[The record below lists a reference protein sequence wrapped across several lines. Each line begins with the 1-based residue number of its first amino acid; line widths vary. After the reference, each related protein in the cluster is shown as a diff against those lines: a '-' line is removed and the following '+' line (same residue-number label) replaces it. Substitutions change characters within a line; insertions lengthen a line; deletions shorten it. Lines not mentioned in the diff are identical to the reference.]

1 MGSQSPSPDETPQI
15 RRALRP
21 LTATGRRPL
30 RRVGTVL
37 RSTLSFG
44 RGLGTGI
51 VRREQAPSTPGL
63 SQVRV
68 PDGSW
73 HLPRVEA
80 PAASGPVDTEM
91 AALAASMRRNRV
103 ERTVEPVQRGVP
115 IVARRMGRTDA
126 PGGVGP
132 SGLSRRLRPAESA
145 IPRNDSHG
153 ADRAANP
160 RDDDPPGGLRRSP
173 SPGPTPSGPPPGSRP
188 VRPATPSS
196 GASSPAAPSRRSTP
210 STPRSTPSPRRSPRG
225 QLADVP
231 GSTSGALA
239 RAAATSAATVTGRS
253 AASSDPSP
261 AALASAAV
269 LTRAASAPTTR
280 DSRGSQGPV
289 VVARRSPSATV
300 TDARPSDARP
310 SDAPPRSVTSS
321 PMPSGNN
328 TETAAGG
335 APHAPGGAAP
345 VPTTSRGAA
354 LAPTVAARHVAD
366 LAARQQ
372 RQPSRPLPR
381 AVSHRRSGSTRGEVT
396 PTARRS
402 PATSTSPAF
411 ATSTSERLH
420 RRLATALPLSTS
432 TPSESSEAGAG
443 AAGSGVTTL
452 HRSASADSLD
462 AVVADRSRPLHER
475 VAALAG
481 TAPAS
486 ESTAST
492 SNAMTPPVSV
502 IDPVGAPRTVVH
514 RQAATQAVQRLA
526 GATPGSETGTTTS
539 AVAARSVTGASG
551 APQARRSPAVA
562 SASTAAVSPIAGSSR
577 AAPSAVSRAATA
589 TVVGPTAG
597 PTRAALRRLA
607 PGRTV
612 DSSADRAAPTGTNS
626 SDVAPSTAGTVRR
639 AATPSAL
646 TPSAPQPTVSNQ
658 SASSAGGVAPSATV
672 RRSVAPDS
680 VDAVPYAAV
689 SSASSPSPATRPSP
703 VTSLA
708 RQVAHR
714 RGQSPTRASAVSGS
728 ATVGR
733 SVTRSMSQLSPM
745 ASAVTGGVAPRRT
758 VNASVRAASV
768 QRRLATS
775 VVAAPAARASTAAVA
790 ATPTVHRQMSAGAQ
804 STAGVIPSASPR
816 LGVVSVPS
824 ATTRGAGRPGM
835 RHSSTVD
842 GESPTA
848 VRRSTSSTGTGSAPS
863 LSAVAPPATAD
874 QIVADRS
881 RPLHERVAAL
891 ATAPA
896 TTSSSPAVTAPTATY
911 ADPMRRRMSAIAPQP
926 AGVPTEVVN
935 GNPSTPHNQS
945 SIGVASPSLSLPV
958 ATRAVVS
965 RRVMATSSVSSV
977 ASPDSTA
984 GSTDSG
990 VSSVDSSGAA
1000 ARSTSVSPVAVP
1012 SAATRIVS
1020 QRPRGDSAPIVDV
1033 PVRRRAEVAAAPTGV
1048 ATLRRSITSANGVR
1062 HSSTDDTSSVPVG
1075 AGATTTA
1082 RRSTAADS
1090 EATVGG
1096 RHNEIST
1103 APRDE
1108 SATSIAP
1115 VRPPSTAPASVRRSS
1130 APPAISPSVAQRD
1143 AANLAAAVALGPAP
1157 VARRSVDMGSTIVR
1171 RAHRGVTMSADVRR
1185 VMIDPDG
1192 AGVVH
1197 RSIASSLPDAA
1208 TTAPMALSTPGD
1220 AVSAPSAPSGT
1231 TVPSATAVPRAT
1243 AVRRRSADGFVTT
1256 PAGDTV
1262 AAAVLD
1268 RDLPLAQR
1276 VAALN
1281 RQPSPDLSV
1290 STSSDDLAQ
1299 PTNPVDRV
1307 PSAVTPTTA
1316 AATSPMGA
1324 TAVQRA
1330 DVRRSASGQ
1339 RIPRLTGTRSPQV
1352 VQPHALP
1359 APRSA
1364 VVMRSASTDAPEPA
1378 DRSTVPVRRSESA
1391 APVGAS
1397 AGSGSAPLVYRSASA
1412 PARASRASAPAAA
1425 PPGDDAATIRR
1436 APTNGRVVRSRS
1448 SLRRRTVTA
1457 TAASTPVRRTAAPV
1471 DTDAVSPPSITEHL
1485 DSLDQL
1491 MEALEDRIMRALE
1504 RRGGVQRGWF

>member
-1 MGSQSPSPDETPQI
+1 MDSHPSPSDVPVLN
-15 RRALRP
+15 RALRP
-21 LTATGRRPL
+21 LATTGRRPL

-103 ERTVEPVQRGVP
+103 ERAAEPVQRGVP

-126 PGGVGP
+126 AGGVGP

-196 GASSPAAPSRRSTP
+196 GTSSPAAPSRRSAP
-210 STPRSTPSPRRSPRG
+210 STPRPTPSPRRSPRG

-231 GSTSGALA
+231 GSTSGVLA
-239 RAAATSAATVTGRS
+239 RAAAISAATVTGR
-253 AASSDPSP
+253 ATASSDPSSAAPAP
-261 AALASAAV
+261 AAVPA
-269 LTRAASAPTTR
+269 RAASVPTTR
-280 DSRGSQGPV
+280 DSRGPQGPV
-289 VVARRSPSATV
+289 AVARRSPSATA
-300 TDARPSDARP
+300 TDARPSDVR
-310 SDAPPRSVTSS
+310 PRSVTSS
-321 PMPSGNN
+321 PTPSANI
-328 TETAAGG
+328 TDTAAL
-335 APHAPGGAAP
+335 
-345 VPTTSRGAA
+345 VPATSRRSP
-354 LAPTVAARHVAD
+354 LAPTVAARHVAE

-372 RQPSRPLPR
+372 RQPSHPLPR
-381 AVSHRRSGSTRGEVT
+381 AVSHRPSVSTRDEVR
-396 PTARRS
+396 PAARRS
-402 PATSTSPAF
+402 PATPTSPAF

-432 TPSESSEAGAG
+432 TPSESSEAGAA
-443 AAGSGVTTL
+443 AAGGGVTTL
-452 HRSASADSLD
+452 HRSASTDSLD

-481 TAPAS
+481 TAPTS

-492 SNAMTPPVSV
+492 SNTMTPPESV

-526 GATPGSETGTTTS
+526 GATPSSETGATTS

-551 APQARRSPAVA
+551 APQERRAPAST
-562 SASTAAVSPIAGSSR
+562 SASTAAVSQVAGSSP
-577 AAPSAVSRAATA
+577 AAPSEVPRVATA
-589 TVVGPTAG
+589 TVVGPTVG

-607 PGRTV
+607 PGLTV
-612 DSSADRAAPTGTNS
+612 DSPAGRAASRGTDS

-639 AATPSAL
+639 AATPSASN
-646 TPSAPQPTVSNQ
+646 PSAPQRTVSDQ
-658 SASSAGGVAPSATV
+658 SASSAGGAAPSATV
-672 RRSVAPDS
+672 RQSVAPDS
-680 VDAVPYAAV
+680 ADAMPHAAV

-714 RGQSPTRASAVSGS
+714 RGQSTTRASAASGS

-745 ASAVTGGVAPRRT
+745 ASAVTGGFAPRRT

-775 VVAAPAARASTAAVA
+775 VVVAPAARASTVAVA
-790 ATPTVHRQMSAGAQ
+790 ATPTVHRQMPAGAQ

-835 RHSSTVD
+835 RHSSTVN

-848 VRRSTSSTGTGSAPS
+848 VRRSTSSTGMGSAPS
-863 LSAVAPPATAD
+863 LSAAAPPATTD

-896 TTSSSPAVTAPTATY
+896 TTSASPAVTAPTATY
-911 ADPMRRRMSAIAPQP
+911 ADPMRRRMSAAQSQP
-926 AGVPTEVVN
+926 AHVGTGDVT
-935 GNPSTPHNQS
+935 GNSSTPHDQS
-945 SIGVASPSLSLPV
+945 LIGVASPSLSLPV
-958 ATRAVVS
+958 AMRAVVS
-965 RRVMATSSVSSV
+965 RRVMAASAHSNAASRDSNDVSPFGNAAMSDGHAAVSSDEAASSNSSGRVAQRTPATRPVSPALV
-977 ASPDSTA
+977 AS
-984 GSTDSG
+984 
-990 VSSVDSSGAA
+990 AA
-1000 ARSTSVSPVAVP
+1000 SHAVLP
-1012 SAATRIVS
+1012 S
-1020 QRPRGDSAPIVDV
+1020 PRGLSAPIVDV

-1048 ATLRRSITSANGVR
+1048 ATLRRSVTSPNGVR
-1062 HSSTDDTSSVPVG
+1062 HSVADDTSSAPAV
-1075 AGATTTA
+1075 ATTTA
-1082 RRSTAADS
+1082 TALRSTAAVS
-1090 EATVGG
+1090 GSPTGG
-1096 RHNEIST
+1096 SHNVLPP
-1103 APRDE
+1103 APREE
-1108 SATSIAP
+1108 SATSMAV
-1115 VRPPSTAPASVRRSS
+1115 VRPPSTAPASARGVSS
-1130 APPAISPSVAQRD
+1130 PLAVPSSVARRGTAD
-1143 AANLAAAVALGPAP
+1143 SPPAVALGPVP
-1157 VARRSVDMGSTIVR
+1157 VARRSIDMGSTIGR

-1185 VMIDPDG
+1185 VTIDPDG
-1192 AGVVH
+1192 AGVVF

-1208 TTAPMALSTPGD
+1208 VSAPTALSTPGD
-1220 AVSAPSAPSGT
+1220 AVSASSAPR
-1231 TVPSATAVPRAT
+1231 VP
-1243 AVRRRSADGFVTT
+1243 AVRRQSADEFVTT

-1281 RQPSPDLSV
+1281 RQPTRDLTV
-1290 STSSDDLAQ
+1290 SARRDDLAQ
-1299 PTNPVDRV
+1299 PTAPTERV

-1316 AATSPMGA
+1316 AVTSPMGA

-1352 VQPHALP
+1352 VQPRALP

-1364 VVMRSASTDAPEPA
+1364 VVMRSASTDAPEPT

-1397 AGSGSAPLVYRSASA
+1397 VGRGSAPLVYRSASA
-1412 PARASRASAPAAA
+1412 PARASRPAPAVA

-1436 APTNGRVVRSRS
+1436 ASTNGRVVQSRS

-1471 DTDAVSPPSITEHL
+1471 DTDAMSPPSITEHL

>member
-1 MGSQSPSPDETPQI
+1 MDSHPSPSDVPVLN
-15 RRALRP
+15 RALRP
-21 LTATGRRPL
+21 LATTGRRPL

-103 ERTVEPVQRGVP
+103 ERAAEPVQRGVP

-126 PGGVGP
+126 AGGVGP

-188 VRPATPSS
+188 VRPAPPSS
-196 GASSPAAPSRRSTP
+196 GTSSPAAPSRRSAP
-210 STPRSTPSPRRSPRG
+210 STPRPTPSPRRSPRG

-231 GSTSGALA
+231 GSTSGVLA
-239 RAAATSAATVTGRS
+239 RAAAISAATVTGR
-253 AASSDPSP
+253 ATASSDPSSAAPAP
-261 AALASAAV
+261 AAVPA
-269 LTRAASAPTTR
+269 RAASVPTTR
-280 DSRGSQGPV
+280 DSRGPQGPV
-289 VVARRSPSATV
+289 AVARRSPSATA
-300 TDARPSDARP
+300 TDARPSDVR
-310 SDAPPRSVTSS
+310 PRSVTSS
-321 PMPSGNN
+321 PTPSANI
-328 TETAAGG
+328 TDTAASG
-335 APHAPGGAAP
+335 APRAAGTAAL
-345 VPTTSRGAA
+345 VPATSRRSP
-354 LAPTVAARHVAD
+354 LAPTVAARHVAE

-372 RQPSRPLPR
+372 RQPSHPLPR
-381 AVSHRRSGSTRGEVT
+381 AVSHRPSVSTRDEVR

-402 PATSTSPAF
+402 PATPTSPAF

-432 TPSESSEAGAG
+432 TPSESSEAGAA
-443 AAGSGVTTL
+443 AAGGGVTTL
-452 HRSASADSLD
+452 HRSASTDSLD
-462 AVVADRSRPLHER
+462 AVVADRSRPLPER

-481 TAPAS
+481 TAPTS

-492 SNAMTPPVSV
+492 SNTMTPPESV

-526 GATPGSETGTTTS
+526 GATPSSETGATTS
-539 AVAARSVTGASG
+539 AVAARSVTGVSG
-551 APQARRSPAVA
+551 APQVRRAPAVA
-562 SASTAAVSPIAGSSR
+562 SASIAAVSPIAGSSP
-577 AAPSAVSRAATA
+577 AAPSEVPRVATA
-589 TVVGPTAG
+589 TVVGPTVG

-607 PGRTV
+607 PGLTV
-612 DSSADRAAPTGTNS
+612 DSPAGRSAPTGTDS

-639 AATPSAL
+639 AATPSTS
-646 TPSAPQPTVSNQ
+646 TPSAPQRTVSNQ
-658 SASSAGGVAPSATV
+658 SASSAGGAAPSATV

-680 VDAVPYAAV
+680 ADAMPHAAV
-689 SSASSPSPATRPSP
+689 SSASSPLPATRQSP
-703 VTSLA
+703 VSTLA

-714 RGQSPTRASAVSGS
+714 RGQSPTRASAASGS

-790 ATPTVHRQMSAGAQ
+790 ATPTVHRQMPAGAQ
-804 STAGVIPSASPR
+804 STAGVIPGASPR

-824 ATTRGAGRPGM
+824 ATTRGAGRPGT
-835 RHSSTVD
+835 RHSSTVN

-863 LSAVAPPATAD
+863 LSAAAPPATTD

-891 ATAPA
+891 VTAPA
-896 TTSSSPAVTAPTATY
+896 TTSASSAVTAPTATY
-911 ADPMRRRMSAIAPQP
+911 ADPMRRRMSAAQSQP
-926 AGVPTEVVN
+926 AHVGTGDMT
-935 GNPSTPHNQS
+935 GNSSTPHDQS
-945 SIGVASPSLSLPV
+945 LIGVASPSLSLPV
-958 ATRAVVS
+958 AMRAVVS
-965 RRVMATSSVSSV
+965 RRVMAASAHSNAASRDSNDVSPVGNAAMSDGHAAVSSDEA
-977 ASPDSTA
+977 ASSN
-984 GSTDSG
+984 
-990 VSSVDSSGAA
+990 SSGRVAQRTPA
-1000 ARSTSVSPVAVP
+1000 TRSVSPAPVA
-1012 SAATRIVS
+1012 SAASHAVLPS
-1020 QRPRGDSAPIVDV
+1020 PRGLSAPIVDV

-1048 ATLRRSITSANGVR
+1048 ATLRRSVTSPNGVR
-1062 HSSTDDTSSVPVG
+1062 HSVADDTSSAPAV
-1075 AGATTTA
+1075 ATTTA
-1082 RRSTAADS
+1082 TALRSTAAVS
-1090 EATVGG
+1090 GSPTGG
-1096 RHNEIST
+1096 SHNVLPP
-1103 APRDE
+1103 APREE
-1108 SATSIAP
+1108 SATSMAV
-1115 VRPPSTAPASVRRSS
+1115 VRPPSTAPASARGVSS
-1130 APPAISPSVAQRD
+1130 PLAVPSSVARRGTAD
-1143 AANLAAAVALGPAP
+1143 SPPAVALGPAP
-1157 VARRSVDMGSTIVR
+1157 VARRSIDMGSTIGR

-1185 VMIDPDG
+1185 VTIDPDG
-1192 AGVVH
+1192 AGVVY

-1208 TTAPMALSTPGD
+1208 VSAPTALSTPGD
-1220 AVSAPSAPSGT
+1220 AVSASSAPR
-1231 TVPSATAVPRAT
+1231 VP
-1243 AVRRRSADGFVTT
+1243 AVRRQSADEFVTT

-1281 RQPSPDLSV
+1281 RQPTRDLTV
-1290 STSSDDLAQ
+1290 SARRDDLAQ
-1299 PTNPVDRV
+1299 PTAPTERV

-1316 AATSPMGA
+1316 AVTSPMGA

-1352 VQPHALP
+1352 VQPRALP

-1364 VVMRSASTDAPEPA
+1364 VVMRSASTDAPETT

-1397 AGSGSAPLVYRSASA
+1397 VGRGSAPLVYRSASA
-1412 PARASRASAPAAA
+1412 PARASRPAPAVA

-1436 APTNGRVVRSRS
+1436 ASTNGRVVQSRS

-1471 DTDAVSPPSITEHL
+1471 DTDAMSPPSITEHL